1 MKELPHGWAWTTL
14 GEAAVPGRPKVFPA
28 SFPNLPFV
36 GMEHVEAQTMR
47 LLATVPA
54 GEMKSAGV
62 HFQVGDVLY
71 GRLRPYLNK
80 VLRPLFEGLCSA
92 EFIVFPP
99 SPSIDQQFL
108 QYVLNSGPFV
118 SFASHLNEGDR
129 PRVDFAHIGNFQ
141 FALPPLAEQRR
152 IVAEI
157 ENQLT
162 RLDQGV
168 LALKAVSQRV
178 HAYSQA
184 TLDSFTH
191 PNSQG
196 CKGWARR
203 ALSELADIGTGST
216 PLRTNEEFWRGG
228 TIPWVTSTAVNQPFI
243 DEPQD
248 LVTEVALKRTT
259 LKTYPPGTL
268 LIAMYGEGTT
278 RGKVSELRINAT
290 INQALAAIQ
299 IRPEWS
305 EYREYTKLALTCAY
319 DQIRRQASGGVQP
332 NLNLGMIGALEV
344 WLPPLSEVP
353 RITSDLSRQLTDA
366 ANVLSGVA
374 VALARATALRQAI
387 LKKAFAGKL
396 VPQDPND
403 EPASVL
409 LDRIRATRAQ
419 TPARRAP
426 RKREVHA

>member
-1 MKELPHGWAWTTL
+1 
-14 GEAAVPGRPKVFPA
+14 
-28 SFPNLPFV
+28 
-36 GMEHVEAQTMR
+36 
-47 LLATVPA
+47 
-54 GEMKSAGV
+54 
-62 HFQVGDVLY
+62 
-71 GRLRPYLNK
+71 
-80 VLRPLFEGLCSA
+80 
-92 EFIVFPP
+92 
-99 SPSIDQQFL
+99 
-108 QYVLNSGPFV
+108 
-118 SFASHLNEGDR
+118 
-129 PRVDFAHIGNFQ
+129 
-141 FALPPLAEQRR
+141 
-152 IVAEI
+152 
-157 ENQLT
+157 
-162 RLDQGV
+162 
-168 LALKAVSQRV
+168 
-178 HAYSQA
+178 
-184 TLDSFTH
+184 
-191 PNSQG
+191 
-196 CKGWARR
+196 
-203 ALSELADIGTGST
+203 
-216 PLRTNEEFWRGG
+216 
-228 TIPWVTSTAVNQPFI
+228 
-243 DEPQD
+243 
-248 LVTEVALKRTT
+248 
-259 LKTYPPGTL
+259 
-268 LIAMYGEGTT
+268 MYGEGTT